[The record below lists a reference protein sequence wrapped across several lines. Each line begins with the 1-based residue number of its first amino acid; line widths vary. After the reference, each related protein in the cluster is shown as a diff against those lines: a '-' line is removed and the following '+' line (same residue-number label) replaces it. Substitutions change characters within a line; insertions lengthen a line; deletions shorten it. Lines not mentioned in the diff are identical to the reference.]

1 MTSVATRAAASAAA
15 PEHTSAGHRGPAEL
29 PRPRGPLSRAVLDA
43 LASPPGPAAG
53 GRLPASDGSG
63 GLSGVDEPSGRGE
76 AGGAV
81 APGEDPD
88 GSSDP
93 FGEDLQLAL
102 HLCYELHYQGWRG
115 VDPGWEW
122 DPELLR
128 LRGHLERTFLGG
140 LRASVPGGSDVTREL
155 DALLVEPPGGSGVSR
170 RLAESGEWWQMR
182 EFLVHRSVYH
192 LKEADPHV
200 WAVPRLRGAAKAAL
214 VAVEYDEFGAGRE
227 RRVHSRL
234 FADLLDGAG
243 LDSGYLHYL
252 EDVPAP
258 ALAVVNM
265 MSLFGLHRSLR
276 GALVG
281 HFAAAETT
289 TAPSARRLAAALERM
304 GAHEDCVFFY
314 TEHVEADAVHEQ
326 VMRRDVVG
334 GLLDAEPELAADVA
348 LGIQATGLL
357 EEHLA
362 GHLSDSW
369 DRGVSS
375 LRRPLA
381 A

>member
-1 MTSVATRAAASAAA
+1 MTSVAATAAASAAA
-15 PEHTSAGHRGPAEL
+15 PVPKPTGPGGPAEL
-29 PRPRGPLSRAVLDA
+29 PQPRGPLSRAVLDA
-43 LASPPGPAAG
+43 LAAPHGPAAG
-53 GRLPASDGSG
+53 RHLPAPGDS
-63 GLSGVDEPSGRGE
+63 GE
-76 AGGAV
+76 AGD
-81 APGEDPD
+81 PGEGAEWP
-88 GSSDP
+88 GGGIDP

-128 LRGHLERTFLGG
+128 LRGHLERTFLNG
-140 LRASVPGGSDVTREL
+140 LRTSVPGGSDVTREL

-200 WAVPRLRGAAKAAL
+200 WVVPRLRGAAKAAL

-227 RRVHSRL
+227 QRVHSRL

-334 GLLDAEPELAADVA
+334 GLLAGEPELAADVT

-357 EEHLA
+357 EERLA

-381 A
+381 V